1 MAYALREARDAERRQ
16 AVPTQSVG
24 TGSGSFFRVFPCVP
38 WFIISNTSRNLFSV
52 VPMKCEL
59 SGMVSLVTGSARGIG
74 QAIANRLAGN
84 GSTVYFSDL
93 SLAEAEA
100 AAAEVPGSRALQLDV
115 TNRAHIEAAMERI
128 LGECG
133 RLDLLVNNAG
143 VNTMAHRVTIDE
155 FPREEWDRIVA
166 VDLTG
171 VYEMSRA
178 AATAM
183 RIQKAGRII
192 NIASIAG
199 LVPLRL
205 QCAFTAAK
213 AGVVN
218 LTKAMALELAPY
230 GILVNGIAPGSTL
243 TEGTR
248 KLFYGDDGMFKDS
261 VKRMLDHVPLGR
273 PGTVDEIAVAAL
285 FLADP
290 ENSYM
295 NGHIL
300 TVDGGWTAGYS
311 RDF

>member
-1 MAYALREARDAERRQ
+1 
-16 AVPTQSVG
+16 
-24 TGSGSFFRVFPCVP
+24 
-38 WFIISNTSRNLFSV
+38 
-52 VPMKCEL
+52 MKCDL
-59 SGMVSLVTGSARGIG
+59 AGKVSLVTGSARGIG
-74 QAIANRLAGN
+74 QAIADRYAAN
-84 GSTVYFSDL
+84 GSIVYYSDL
-93 SLAEAEA
+93 KLEEAKA
-100 AAAEVPGSRALQLDV
+100 AAAKTPNGRAVKLDV
-115 TNRAHIEAAMERI
+115 TQRVDIDSALEQIV
-128 LGECG
+128 GECG
-133 RLDLLVNNAG
+133 RLDILVNNAG
-143 VNTMAHRVTIDE
+143 VNTLVHRVTIDQ
-155 FPREEWDRIVA
+155 FPRDEWDRIVA

-171 VYEMSRA
+171 LYEMSQ
-178 AATAM
+178 ATAAIM
-183 RIQKAGRII
+183 RNQKSGRII

-205 QCAFTAAK
+205 QCAFIAAK
-213 AGVVN
+213 GGVVN
-218 LTKAMALELAPY
+218 LTKGMALELASD

-248 KLFYGDDGMFKDS
+248 KLFYGDDGLFRDS
-261 VKRMLDHVPLGR
+261 VKRMLDHIPMGR

>member
-1 MAYALREARDAERRQ
+1 MKCDL
-16 AVPTQSVG
+16 
-24 TGSGSFFRVFPCVP
+24 SGS
-38 WFIISNTSRNLFSV
+38 
-52 VPMKCEL
+52 
-59 SGMVSLVTGSARGIG
+59 VSLVTGSARGIG
-74 QAIANRLAGN
+74 QAIADRFAAN
-84 GSTVYFSDL
+84 GGIVYYSDL
-93 SLAEAEA
+93 KLEEAEA
-100 AAAEVPGSRALQLDV
+100 AAFGKGRALKLDV
-115 TNRAHIEAAMERI
+115 TSRVDIDSAIERI
-128 LGECG
+128 LGEAG
-133 RLDLLVNNAG
+133 RLDILVNNAG
-143 VNTMAHRVTIDE
+143 VNTMAHRVTIDQ
-155 FPREEWDRIVA
+155 FPRSEWDRIVA

-171 VYEMSRA
+171 VYEMSQA
-178 AATAM
+178 AAVAM
-183 RIQKAGRII
+183 RNQKSGRIV

-205 QCAFTAAK
+205 QCAFTASK

-218 LTKAMALELAPY
+218 LTKAMALELAPH

-248 KLFYGDDGMFKDS
+248 QLFYGEDGLFKDS